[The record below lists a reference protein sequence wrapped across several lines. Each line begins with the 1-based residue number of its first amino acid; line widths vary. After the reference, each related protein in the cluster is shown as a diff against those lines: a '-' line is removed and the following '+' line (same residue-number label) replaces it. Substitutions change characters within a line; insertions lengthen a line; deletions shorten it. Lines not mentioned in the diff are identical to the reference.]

1 MKQAD
6 AGEHYRR
13 VCQDLVTEVTDISSL
28 LAKLNI
34 KSLEELSEETEVT
47 STQSQQWKGTF
58 REARLVLFLSQ
69 FTRHVFS
76 QKVMQELLYGVELRK
91 VEPAPRREA
100 TLTSHEILM
109 REIKSRKVVLK
120 PPDISTQAQVERDAR
135 DQMMDIIKSRPPLKS
150 VMERKLPS
158 TPRQQET
165 PVEKLLSDIR
175 GGKARQSLRR
185 ARTRTRLNTSSL
197 VRSIEK
203 VVATE
208 SRRGKKKIL
217 PEHNFQS
224 SIYNFDESP
233 NTSFDEDSVFA
244 DSGNQDVGE
253 IKGGEG
259 SVEAPALL
267 KGRREGK
274 GSSDEIPLVKAG
286 KKGSSEGTPHTLTL
300 QELSSIRW
308 KLTAAQ
314 LEMKEVSQELRL
326 ALDSGRVCFSCEKT
340 KFNLFNWAHHCKVCQ
355 RSVCK
360 GKPRKTRRSLII
372 YFLKVAVSS

>member
-120 PPDISTQAQVERDAR
+120 PPDISTLAQVERDAR
-135 DQMMDIIKSRPPLKS
+135 DQMMDIIKSRPPLK
-150 VMERKLPS
+150 
-158 TPRQQET
+158 
-165 PVEKLLSDIR
+165 
-175 GGKARQSLRR
+175 
-185 ARTRTRLNTSSL
+185 
-197 VRSIEK
+197 
-203 VVATE
+203 
-208 SRRGKKKIL
+208 
-217 PEHNFQS
+217 
-224 SIYNFDESP
+224 
-233 NTSFDEDSVFA
+233 
-244 DSGNQDVGE
+244 
-253 IKGGEG
+253 
-259 SVEAPALL
+259 
-267 KGRREGK
+267 
-274 GSSDEIPLVKAG
+274 
-286 KKGSSEGTPHTLTL
+286 
-300 QELSSIRW
+300 
-308 KLTAAQ
+308 
-314 LEMKEVSQELRL
+314 
-326 ALDSGRVCFSCEKT
+326 
-340 KFNLFNWAHHCKVCQ
+340 
-355 RSVCK
+355 
-360 GKPRKTRRSLII
+360 
-372 YFLKVAVSS
+372 